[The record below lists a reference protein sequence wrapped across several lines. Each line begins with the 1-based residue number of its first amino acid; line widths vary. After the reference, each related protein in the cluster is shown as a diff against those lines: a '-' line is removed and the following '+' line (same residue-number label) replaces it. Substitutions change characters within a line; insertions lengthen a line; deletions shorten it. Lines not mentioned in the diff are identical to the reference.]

1 MHCDYLLINLI
12 YMKRLFYK
20 LSLAIGLAALPI
32 MLIAQRTITGTVT
45 DAENGFT
52 LIGAN
57 ILVLGTEGV
66 GTSTDIDGNYSI
78 LVPDGSTTLQ
88 FSYTGYATQEI
99 AIGAGNIVDV
109 AMKVGNLLDEVVVI
123 GYGEVKREDAT
134 GSVTAVGK
142 ESFNRGAITGPQ
154 DLLAGKVS
162 GVQITTSSDPGG
174 GAQIRIR
181 GGSSL
186 SASNDPLIVIDG
198 IPVFNN
204 SISGSRNVFN
214 FVNPNDIESITVLKD
229 ASATAI
235 YGVRASNGVIIITT
249 KEGSLGKLTLTY
261 NGSVNISQVQQ
272 TVDVM
277 NASEYRD
284 LVAEQEPDAVDLLG
298 EENTDWQD
306 EIYQSAF
313 GQDHSLNF
321 SGGLGELP
329 YRASLGY
336 TNMDGILK
344 NDQFTRTTA
353 ALNLT
358 PKFFDSYLQVNA
370 NFRYAREENQF
381 GNRAAIGAAASM
393 DPTQP
398 IFDEETGARF
408 GGYYT
413 WLNNSGLPDNL
424 APANPIAL
432 LEQRQDASEVDRYVA
447 NGIIDYRFHF
457 LPELRANINFGY
469 DYGKGSGTVKVD
481 TFAAFDYNSET
492 GGGIDNRYQLE
503 ITNQLLEAYLNYVKE
518 IGDSK
523 FDLMGGYS
531 YQSLLI
537 EDDFRNADFVNDVD
551 RIETDTNANEL
562 FLASLYGRFNY
573 TFQGKYLFTFTL
585 RRDGTSRFSENER
598 WGLFPAAAVAWK
610 AIDKD
615 GADFSALKFRLGWG
629 ITGQQDV
636 GGFYDY
642 LPRYLAGQPNARY
655 QFGDEYVTTIRPDG
669 YDEGLKWEETTT
681 YNFGIDYGFLKNRII
696 GAVEFYRR
704 ETKDLLNFIPVPAG
718 SNNTNFIN
726 TNVGDLENTGV
737 EFSID
742 AKVIDKTDLTWNFG
756 ANVSYNRNEITKLTA
771 TDDPDYIG
779 VLTGGISGAVGNTIQ
794 IHSVGHPVRS
804 FYVYEQVYDE
814 SGKPIEGLY
823 VDQNDDGIINDE
835 DLYRFENPAPD
846 VYMGFTSNLRY
857 KNFDFSFAARANIG
871 NYAYNN
877 IEYVGSNYD
886 RVVTTNRSLL
896 NVHRNLNDLQF
907 QGANEQ
913 FSDYFV
919 QNASF
924 LRFDHFTLGY
934 DFADKIER
942 VSWLKLYAT
951 IQNPILITKYDG
963 IDPELNDGIDNNIY
977 PRSRRI
983 LFGINARF

>member
-1 MHCDYLLINLI
+1 
-12 YMKRLFYK
+12 MKRLFYK
-20 LSLAIGLAALPI
+20 LSLAIGLLALPC
-32 MLIAQRTITGTVT
+32 LLFAQRTISGTIT
-45 DAENGFT
+45 DAADGLP

-57 ILVLGTEGV
+57 ILVVGAEGV
-66 GTSTDIDGNYSI
+66 GTVTDIDGSYSI
-78 LVPDGSTTLQ
+78 NVPPEGTALL
-88 FSYTGYATQEI
+88 FSYTGYASKEI
-99 AIGAGNIVDV
+99 PLGASNVIDL
-109 AMKVGNLLDEVVVI
+109 AMAVGSVLNEVVVI
-123 GYGEVKREDAT
+123 GYGEIKREDAT
-134 GSVTAVGK
+134 GSVTAVGE
-142 ESFNRGAITGPQ
+142 ESFNKGAITSAQ
-154 DLLAGKVS
+154 DLLAGKVA
-162 GVQITTSSDPGG
+162 GVQIVTSSDPGG
-174 GAQIRIR
+174 GSQIRIR

-198 IPVFNN
+198 VPVFNN
-204 SISGSRNVFN
+204 GISGSRNVFN
-214 FVNPNDIESITVLKD
+214 FVNPNDIETITVLKD

-235 YGVRASNGVIIITT
+235 YGSRASNGVIIITT
-249 KEGSLGKLTLTY
+249 KEGNLGKLTVNY

-277 NASEYRD
+277 NATEYRN
-284 LVAEQEPDAVDLLG
+284 LITERTQAGFEEPGTDTLLG
-298 EENTDWQD
+298 SANTDWQD

-321 SGGLGELP
+321 SGGLGDLP
-329 YRASLGY
+329 YRASIGY

-370 NFRYAREENQF
+370 NVRYAREENQF

-398 IFDEETGARF
+398 ILDPENTRF

-432 LEQRQDASEVDRYVA
+432 LEQREDESSVDRYVA
-447 NGIIDYRFHF
+447 NAVIDYRFHF
-457 LPELRANINFGY
+457 LPELRANLNVAY
-469 DYGKGSGTVKVD
+469 DYGEGSGTVKVD
-481 TFAAFDYNSET
+481 TFAAFNYNSEN
-492 GGGIDNRYQLE
+492 GGGIDNRYKLE
-503 ITNQLLEAYLNYVKE
+503 ITNQLFEAYLNYVKE

-537 EDDFRNADFVNDVD
+537 EDDFRNANFVNTENL
-551 RIETDTNANEL
+551 IETDTNANEL

-573 TFQGKYLFTFTL
+573 TFQGKYLFTFTM
-585 RRDGTSRFSENER
+585 RRDGTSRFSDDAR
-598 WGLFPAAAVAWK
+598 WGLFPAAAFAWK
-610 AIDKD
+610 AIDNEGGK
-615 GADFSALKFRLGWG
+615 FSSLKFRLGWG

-642 LPRYLAGQPNARY
+642 LPRYLVGQPNARY
-655 QFGDEYVTTIRPDG
+655 QFGNEFVTTIRPDG
-669 YDEGLKWEETTT
+669 YDNNLKWEETTT
-681 YNFGIDYGFLKNRII
+681 YNFGIDYGFLKNRLI
-696 GAVEFYRR
+696 GAIEFYRR

-718 SNNTNFIN
+718 SNLTNFIN

-742 AKVIDKTDLTWNFG
+742 AKVIDNADLTWNFG

-771 TDDPDYIG
+771 TEDPNYVG
-779 VLTGGISGAVGNTIQ
+779 VLTGGIAGAVGNTIQ
-794 IHSVGHPVRS
+794 IHSVGYPVRS
-804 FYVYEQVYDE
+804 FYVYEQVYDDN
-814 SGKPIEGLY
+814 GKPIEGLY
-823 VDQNDDGIINDE
+823 VDQNNDGIINNE
-835 DLYRFENPAPD
+835 DLYRHEDPAPD
-846 VYMGFTSNLRY
+846 VYMGFTSNLTY
-857 KNFDFSFAARANIG
+857 KNWDFSFAARANIG

-877 IEYVGSNYD
+877 IEYIGSSYD
-886 RVVTTNRSLL
+886 RMVTTNNSLL

-907 QGANEQ
+907 QETNEQ
-913 FSDYFV
+913 FSDYFI

-924 LRFDHFTLGY
+924 FRFDHFTLGY
-934 DFADKIER
+934 DFSDKIDG
-942 VSWLKLYAT
+942 VSWLKLFST

-983 LFGINARF
+983 IFGINARF